1 MIYLE
6 EQLQILVCVDRSKI
20 SLYMPKKVIIASDA
34 QIVVDAG
41 AAVANRGGNAVDA
54 AIAATLSSMSTNLG
68 IISPGASGFITIWR
82 KGENPIVIDAY
93 AEMPGRGLDSVKFGS
108 GMKEAFFDYGGGTS
122 TMVGYGSVATPG
134 IFAGLGLAAEK
145 YGNLPWSEIVA
156 PAQQQVEKGFPLS
169 RVAAEY
175 FSYTHQIIFG
185 WHPDSYQVIHKAD
198 GSYLQLGDIV
208 KLPQLAKS
216 LQSIAEGGVDVLYR
230 GELGEKIT
238 TEIQANQGLL
248 TLEDLAHYRAIERS
262 PVIINF
268 GDWEIATN
276 PSPAVGGTCLAAMLL
291 LMDQRLTYLYPKGRS
306 QYEWNA
312 ETVRQ
317 IAEIQQAVLQYR
329 SNYLEGVSEELIE
342 PAAARLLAMAAKDDW
357 QQLTKSPSTIHI
369 SAVDSDGLA
378 CSISASS
385 GYGSGVMAGG
395 TGLWLNNS
403 LGEIELHPQ
412 GLHDL
417 SPGTRLTSNMA
428 PTVCRHADGSVL
440 AIGSPGASRITTAL
454 AQVLF
459 NFISLNL
466 SLEQAISH
474 PRLHFE
480 VFNNTPAIAFEA
492 DLNVEALNL
501 TSRQF
506 EGLSMYFGGVQ
517 AACWSPTNGLTA
529 AADPRR
535 TGGIAWGE
543 N

>member
-1 MIYLE
+1 
-6 EQLQILVCVDRSKI
+6 
-20 SLYMPKKVIIASDA
+20 MPRKVIIASDA

-54 AIAATLSSMSTNLG
+54 AIATTLSSMCTNLG
-68 IISPGASGFITIWR
+68 IIAPGASGFITIWHQ
-82 KGENPIVIDAY
+82 GENPIVIDAY

-108 GMKEAFFDYGGGTS
+108 GMKEAFFDYGGGTT

-145 YGNLPWSEIVA
+145 YGNLPWSEVVA
-156 PAQQQVEKGFPLS
+156 PAQQQAAKGFPVS
-169 RVAAEY
+169 QVAAEY
-175 FSYTHQIIFG
+175 FSYTHQVIFG
-185 WHPDSYQVIHKAD
+185 WHPDSYRVIHKAD
-198 GSYLQLGDIV
+198 GSYLQLGDMV
-208 KLPQLAKS
+208 QLPELAQS
-216 LQSIAEGGVDVLYR
+216 LQLIAEGGVDVLYG
-230 GELGEKIT
+230 GELGAKIT
-238 TEIQANQGLL
+238 AEIQANQGLL
-248 TLEDLAHYRAIERS
+248 TLEDLAQYRAIERS
-262 PVIINF
+262 PILINF

-291 LMDQRLTYLYPKGRS
+291 LMDKRS
-306 QYEWNA
+306 LHQWNA
-312 ETVRQ
+312 ETVKE

-329 SNYLEGVSEELIE
+329 SNYLEGASEAIIE
-342 PAAARLLAMAAKDDW
+342 QEAARLLEMAAKDDW
-357 QQLTKSPSTIHI
+357 QQLTKSPSTIHV

-385 GYGSGVMAGG
+385 GYGSGVIAGG

-428 PTVCRHADGSVL
+428 PTVCRHSDGTVL
-440 AIGSPGASRITTAL
+440 AIGSPGASRITTAI

-459 NFISLNL
+459 NFISLDL
-466 SLEQAISH
+466 PLEQAISH

-480 VFNNTPAIAFEA
+480 VFNNIPAIAFETG
-492 DLNVEALNL
+492 LNVDALNL

-506 EGLSMYFGGVQ
+506 KGLSMYFGGVQ
-517 AACWSPTNGLTA
+517 AALGHPTDGLTA

>member
-1 MIYLE
+1 
-6 EQLQILVCVDRSKI
+6 
-20 SLYMPKKVIIASDA
+20 MPRKVIIASDA

-54 AIAATLSSMSTNLG
+54 AIAATLSSMCTNLG
-68 IISPGASGFITIWR
+68 IIAPGASGFITIWR
-82 KGENPIVIDAY
+82 KGENPITIDAY

-134 IFAGLGLAAEK
+134 IFAGLDLAAKK
-145 YGNLPWSEIVA
+145 YGNLPWSEIVV
-156 PAQQQVEKGFPLS
+156 PAQQQVARGFPLS
-169 RVAAEY
+169 QVAAEY
-175 FSYTHQIIFG
+175 FSYTHQVIFG
-185 WHPDSYQVIHKAD
+185 WHRDSYRVIHKAD
-198 GSYLQLGDIV
+198 GSYLQLGDMV
-208 KLPQLAKS
+208 RLPELAQS
-216 LQSIAEGGVDVLYR
+216 LQLIAEGGVDVLYH

-238 TEIQANQGLL
+238 AEIQANQGLL
-248 TLEDLAHYRAIERS
+248 TAEDLASYRAIERS
-262 PVIINF
+262 PIIINF

-291 LMDQRLTYLYPKGRS
+291 LMDKRS
-306 QYEWNA
+306 LYEWSA
-312 ETVRQ
+312 ETVRE

-329 SNYLEGVSEELIE
+329 SNYLEGVSESIIDRE
-342 PAAARLLAMAAKDDW
+342 AAHLLEMAAKDDW

-428 PTVCRHADGSVL
+428 PTVCRREDGTVL

-459 NFISLNL
+459 NFIRLNL
-466 SLEQAISH
+466 PLEQAISH

-480 VFNNTPAIAFEA
+480 VFNNTPTIAFETG
-492 DLNVEALNL
+492 LNVEALNL

-506 EGLSMYFGGVQ
+506 ERLSMYFGGVQ
-517 AACWSPTNGLTA
+517 AAYGHPSDGLTA

-535 TGGIAWGE
+535 TGGIAWGGH
-543 N
+543 

>member
-1 MIYLE
+1 MS
-6 EQLQILVCVDRSKI
+6 R
-20 SLYMPKKVIIASDA
+20 KVIIASDA

-54 AIAATLSSMSTNLG
+54 AIAATLSSMCTNLG
-68 IISPGASGFITIWR
+68 IIAPGASGFITIWSQG
-82 KGENPIVIDAY
+82 KDPIVIDAY
-93 AEMPGRGLDSVKFGS
+93 AEMPGRGLDSREFGS
-108 GMKEAFFDYGGGTS
+108 SMKEVFFDYGGGMS

-156 PAQQQVEKGFPLS
+156 PAQQQVVRGFSLS
-169 RVAAEY
+169 QVAAEY
-175 FSYTHQIIFG
+175 FSYTHQVIFG
-185 WHPDSYQVIHKAD
+185 WHPDSYRVIHKAD
-198 GSYLQLGDIV
+198 GSYLQLGDV
-208 KLPQLAKS
+208 VQLPELAQS
-216 LQSIAEGGVDVLYR
+216 LQLIAEDGVGVLY
-230 GELGEKIT
+230 GGDLGKKIT
-238 TEIQANQGLL
+238 AEIQANQGLL
-248 TLEDLAHYRAIERS
+248 TLEDLAQYRAIERS
-262 PVIINF
+262 PIIINF

-276 PSPAVGGTCLAAMLL
+276 PAPAVGGACLAAMLL
-291 LMDQRLTYLYPKGRS
+291 LMDKRS
-306 QYEWNA
+306 LHQWNA
-312 ETVRQ
+312 ATVKE

-329 SNYLEGVSEELIE
+329 SNYLEGASESIIKQQ
-342 PAAARLLAMAAKDDW
+342 AARLLEMAAKDDG

-385 GYGSGVMAGG
+385 GYGSGVIAGG

-428 PTVCRHADGSVL
+428 PTVCRRSDGTVL
-440 AIGSPGASRITTAL
+440 AIGSPGASRITTAI

-459 NFISLNL
+459 NFISLDL
-466 SLEQAISH
+466 PLEQAISH

-480 VFNNTPAIAFEA
+480 VFNNIPAIAFETG
-492 DLNVEALNL
+492 LNVDALNL

-506 EGLSMYFGGVQ
+506 KGLSMYFGGVQ
-517 AACWSPTNGLTA
+517 AALGHPTEGLTA

>member
-1 MIYLE
+1 
-6 EQLQILVCVDRSKI
+6 
-20 SLYMPKKVIIASDA
+20 MPRKVIIASDA

-54 AIAATLSSMSTNLG
+54 ALAATLTSMCTNLG
-68 IISPGASGFITIWR
+68 IVAPGASGFITIWR
-82 KGENPIVIDAY
+82 KGENPITIDAY
-93 AEMPGRGLDSVKFGS
+93 AEMPGRGLNSVKFGS
-108 GMKEAFFDYGGGTS
+108 GMKEAFFAYGGGTS

-145 YGNLPWSEIVA
+145 YGNIPWSEIVN
-156 PAQQQVEKGFPLS
+156 PAQRQAIQGFPLS

-175 FSYTHQIIFG
+175 FAYTHQVIFG
-185 WHPDSYQVIHKAD
+185 WHPDSYRVIHKAD
-198 GSYLQLGDIV
+198 GSHLTLGNRVQIPELARSLQL
-208 KLPQLAKS
+208 
-216 LQSIAEGGVDVLYR
+216 IAEEGVNALYR

-238 TEIQANQGLL
+238 SEIQANQGLL
-248 TLEDLAHYRAIERS
+248 TAEDLAHYQAIERS
-262 PVIINF
+262 PVMIKI
-268 GDWEIATN
+268 GDWSIATN
-276 PSPAVGGTCLAAMLL
+276 PAPAVGGTCLAAMLL
-291 LMDQRLTYLYPKGRS
+291 LTKKRSLT
-306 QYEWNA
+306 QWNA
-312 ETVRQ
+312 ATVKE

-329 SNYLEGVSEELIE
+329 SNYLEGATKDKITQE
-342 PAAARLLAMAAKDDW
+342 AARLLSMAAQEDW

-428 PTVCRHADGSVL
+428 PTICRHDNGTVL
-440 AIGSPGASRITTAL
+440 AIGSPGASRITTAI

-459 NFISLNL
+459 NFIDLDM

-480 VFNNTPAIAFEA
+480 VFNNIPTIALETGL
-492 DLNVEALNL
+492 DISKLGIPN
-501 TSRQF
+501 RQF

-517 AACWSPTNGLTA
+517 AAMAHPNEGLTA

-535 TGGIAWGE
+535 IGGIAWGE

>member
-1 MIYLE
+1 
-6 EQLQILVCVDRSKI
+6 
-20 SLYMPKKVIIASDA
+20 MPRKVILASDA

-54 AIAATLSSMSTNLG
+54 AIAATLSSMCTNLG
-68 IISPGASGFITIWR
+68 IIAPGASGFITIWDEG
-82 KGENPIVIDAY
+82 KNPIVIDAY
-93 AEMPGRGLDSVKFGS
+93 AEMPGRGLDGVKFGS
-108 GMKEAFFDYGGGTS
+108 GMREAFFDYGGGTK

-134 IFAGLGLAAEK
+134 MFAGLGLAAEK

-156 PAQQQVEKGFPLS
+156 PAQQQVAQGFPLS
-169 RVAAEY
+169 GVAAEY
-175 FSYTHQIIFG
+175 FSYTHQVIFG
-185 WHPDSYQVIHKAD
+185 WHPDSYRAIHQAD
-198 GSYLQLGDIV
+198 GNHLQLADRVMIGE
-208 KLPQLAKS
+208 LTQS
-216 LQSIAEGGVDVLYR
+216 LQLIADRGVDVLYR
-230 GELGEKIT
+230 GELGAKIT
-238 TEIQANQGLL
+238 AEIQANGGLL
-248 TLEDLAHYRAIERS
+248 TAEDLAHYQAIERS
-262 PVIINF
+262 PIMIDF
-268 GDWEIATN
+268 GDWQIATN
-276 PSPAVGGTCLAAMLL
+276 PTPAVGGTCLAAMLL
-291 LMDQRLTYLYPKGRS
+291 LMDQRSLS
-306 QYEWNA
+306 EWNA
-312 ETVRQ
+312 ATVRE

-329 SNYLEGVSEELIE
+329 SNYLEGANESVIE
-342 PAAARLLAMAAKDDW
+342 AQAARLLSMAAKDDW
-357 QQLTKSPSTIHI
+357 QQLAKSPSTIHI

-412 GLHDL
+412 GLDDL

-428 PTVCRHADGSVL
+428 PTVCRHSDGRVL
-440 AIGSPGASRITTAL
+440 AIGSPGASRITTAI

-459 NFISLNL
+459 NFVSLDL
-466 SLEQAISH
+466 PLEQAISH

-480 VFNNTPAIAFEA
+480 LFNDAPAIAWETG
-492 DLNVEALNL
+492 LNTDQLNL

-517 AACWSPTNGLTA
+517 AALYHPTEGLIA

-535 TGGIAWGE
+535 TGGIAWGG

>member
-1 MIYLE
+1 
-6 EQLQILVCVDRSKI
+6 
-20 SLYMPKKVIIASDA
+20 MPRKVIIASHP

-54 AIAATLSSMSTNLG
+54 GIAATFSSMCTNLG
-68 IISPGASGFITIWR
+68 IIAPGASGFISIWH
-82 KGENPIVIDAY
+82 KGEPPIVIDAY

-108 GMKEAFFDYGGGTS
+108 AMKEVFFDYGGGTS

-134 IFAGLGLAAEK
+134 IFAGLRLAAEK

-156 PAQQQVEKGFPLS
+156 PAQQQVARGFPLPQ
-169 RVAAEY
+169 VAAEY
-175 FSYTHQIIFG
+175 FSYTHQVIFG
-185 WHPDSYQVIHKAD
+185 WHPDSYRVIHKAD
-198 GSYLQLGDIV
+198 GSHLQFGDRV
-208 KLPQLAKS
+208 RLPQLDRS
-216 LQSIAEGGVDVLYR
+216 LQLIAEGGVDVLYR

-238 TEIQANQGLL
+238 AEIQANQGLL
-248 TLEDLAHYRAIERS
+248 TAEDLAHYRAISRS
-262 PVIINF
+262 PIIINF

-291 LMDQRLTYLYPKGRS
+291 LMDKGS
-306 QYEWNA
+306 LHEWNS
-312 ETVRQ
+312 ETVRE
-317 IAEIQQAVLQYR
+317 IAEIQRAVLQYR
-329 SNYLEGVSEELIE
+329 SNYLEGVSEKIIDRE
-342 PAAARLLAMAAKDDW
+342 AARLLEAVARDDW
-357 QQLTKSPSTIHI
+357 QQLIQSPSTIHI

-412 GLHDL
+412 GLHNL

-428 PTVCRHADGSVL
+428 PTVCRRRDGTVL
-440 AIGSPGASRITTAL
+440 AIGSPGASRITTAIS
-454 AQVLF
+454 QVLF
-459 NFISLNL
+459 NFISLDMPL
-466 SLEQAISH
+466 DQAISH
-474 PRLHFE
+474 PRLHYEIFH
-480 VFNNTPAIAFEA
+480 NTPGIAFETG
-492 DLNVEALNL
+492 LNVAALNL

-506 EGLSMYFGGVQ
+506 EKLSMYFGGVQ
-517 AACWSPTNGLTA
+517 AALWSPTDGLTA

-535 TGGIAWGE
+535 TGGVAWGE

>member
-1 MIYLE
+1 
-6 EQLQILVCVDRSKI
+6 
-20 SLYMPKKVIIASDA
+20 MPRKVIIASDA

-41 AAVANRGGNAVDA
+41 AAIANRGGNAVDA
-54 AIAATLSSMSTNLG
+54 AIAATLSSMCTNLG

-82 KGENPIVIDAY
+82 QGENPITIDAY

-108 GMKEAFFDYGGGTS
+108 GMKEAFFAYGGGTS

-145 YGNLPWSEIVA
+145 YGNVPWSEIVS
-156 PAQQQVEKGFPLS
+156 PAQQQVARGFSLS
-169 RVAAEY
+169 SVAAEY
-175 FSYTHQIIFG
+175 FSYTHQVIFG
-185 WHPDSYQVIHKAD
+185 WHPDSYRVIHKAD
-198 GSYLQLGDIV
+198 GSHLKHGDRVHIPG
-208 KLPQLAKS
+208 LTHS
-216 LQSIAEGGVDVLYR
+216 LEMIADRGVDIFYH

-238 TEIQANQGLL
+238 SEIQANQGLL
-248 TLEDLAHYRAIERS
+248 TAEDLTSYEAIERE
-262 PVIINF
+262 PIIINF
-268 GDWEIATN
+268 GDWSIATN
-276 PSPAVGGTCLAAMLL
+276 PPPAVGGVCLAAMLSL
-291 LMDQRLTYLYPKGRS
+291 IDQRSLH
-306 QYEWNA
+306 EWNA
-312 ETVRQ
+312 VTVKE

-329 SNYLEGVSEELIE
+329 SNYLEGVTEEQIGQQ
-342 PAAARLLAMAAKDDW
+342 AAHLLSLAAQDNW

-417 SPGTRLTSNMA
+417 SPGSRLTSNMA
-428 PTVCRHADGSVL
+428 PTICRHDNGTVL
-440 AIGSPGASRITTAL
+440 AIGSPGASRITTAI

-459 NFISLNL
+459 NFISLDL

-480 VFNNTPAIAFEA
+480 VFNSSPTIAFETG
-492 DLNVEALNL
+492 LNVNALNL

-506 EGLSMYFGGVQ
+506 KGHSMYFGGVQ
-517 AACWSPTNGLTA
+517 AAMAHPTAGLTA
-529 AADPRR
+529 AADLRR
-535 TGGIAWGE
+535 TGAIAWGE

>member
-1 MIYLE
+1 
-6 EQLQILVCVDRSKI
+6 
-20 SLYMPKKVIIASDA
+20 MPRKVIIASDA

-41 AAVANRGGNAVDA
+41 AAVADRGGNAVDA
-54 AIAATLSSMSTNLG
+54 AIAATMSSMCTNLG
-68 IISPGASGFITIWR
+68 IIAPGGSGFITIWR
-82 KGENPIVIDAY
+82 EGENPLVIDAY
-93 AEMPGRGLDSVKFGS
+93 AEMPGRGLEAVKFGS
-108 GMKEAFFDYGGGTS
+108 GMKEAFFAYGGGTK

-134 IFAGLGLAAEK
+134 MFAGLGLAAEK

-156 PAQQQVEKGFPLS
+156 PTQQQIQAGFPLS
-169 RVAAEY
+169 GVAAEY
-175 FSYTHQIIFG
+175 FSYTHQVIFG
-185 WHPDSYQVIHKAD
+185 WHPASYRAIHKAD
-198 GSYLQLGDIV
+198 GSHLQLADRV
-208 KLPQLAKS
+208 VLAELSQS
-216 LQSIAEGGVDVLYR
+216 LQLIAEKGVEVLYR
-230 GELGEKIT
+230 GELGQKIAA
-238 TEIQANQGLL
+238 EIQANQGLL
-248 TLEDLAHYRAIERS
+248 TAKDLANYRAIERS
-262 PVIINF
+262 PITIEL
-268 GDWEIATN
+268 GDWQIATN
-276 PSPAVGGTCLAAMLL
+276 PPPAVGGTCLAAMLL
-291 LMDQRLTYLYPKGRS
+291 LMDKRS
-306 QYEWNA
+306 LSSWNA
-312 ETVRQ
+312 ATVRE
-317 IAEIQQAVLQYR
+317 IAEIQRAVLQYR
-329 SNYLEGVSEELIE
+329 SNYLEGADETVIE
-342 PAAARLLAMAAKDDW
+342 QEAARLLEMAAKDDW
-357 QQLTKSPSTIHI
+357 EQLSKSPSTIHI

-428 PTVCRHADGSVL
+428 PTICRHSDGRVL
-440 AIGSPGASRITTAL
+440 AIGSPGASRITTAI

-459 NFISLNL
+459 NFL
-466 SLEQAISH
+466 SLDLSLKRAISH

-480 VFNNTPAIAFEA
+480 IFNGTPAIAYETG
-492 DLNVEALNL
+492 LNVDELNL

-517 AACWSPTNGLTA
+517 AALYHPIKGLMA

>member
-1 MIYLE
+1 
-6 EQLQILVCVDRSKI
+6 
-20 SLYMPKKVIIASDA
+20 MPQVIIASDS

-41 AAVANRGGNAVDA
+41 AAVADRGGNAVDA
-54 AIAATLSSMSTNLG
+54 AIAATITSMCTNLG
-68 IISPGASGFITIWR
+68 IIAPGASGFITIWR
-82 KGENPIVIDAY
+82 KGEEPIVIDAY
-93 AEMPGRGLDSVKFGS
+93 AEMPGRGLDSFQFGS
-108 GMKEAFFDYGGGTS
+108 GMKEAFFDYGGGTT

-134 IFAGLGLAAEK
+134 IFSGLGLAAEK

-156 PAQQQVEKGFPLS
+156 PAQHQVERGFPIS

-175 FSYTHQIIFG
+175 FSYTHQVIFG
-185 WHPDSYQVIHKAD
+185 WHQDSYRAIHKTD
-198 GSYLQLGDIV
+198 GNYLQLGDKV
-208 KLPQLAKS
+208 QLPQLAES
-216 LQSIAEGGVDVLYR
+216 LKLIAEEGIDILYG
-230 GELGEKIT
+230 GELGAKIAA
-238 TEIQANQGLL
+238 EIQANQGLL
-248 TLEDLAHYRAIERS
+248 TLEDLASYQAIERS
-262 PVIINF
+262 PTIINF
-268 GDWEIATN
+268 GDWSIATN

-291 LMDQRLTYLYPKGRS
+291 LMEKRS
-306 QYEWNA
+306 LDSWNA
-312 ETVRQ
+312 ATVRE
-317 IAEIQQAVLQYR
+317 IAAIQQAVLQYR
-329 SNYLEGVSEELIE
+329 SNYLEGATESKIE
-342 PAAARLLAMAAKDDW
+342 AEAAQLLEMAARDNW
-357 QQLTKSPSTIHI
+357 HQLTKSPSTIHI

-428 PTVCRHADGSVL
+428 PTICRHDDGTVL

-459 NFISLNL
+459 NFIALDMP
-466 SLEQAISH
+466 LEQAISH

-480 VFNNTPAIAFEA
+480 VFNNHSAIALETGL
-492 DLNVEALNL
+492 DINELEL

-506 EGLSMYFGGVQ
+506 EGISMYFGGVQ
-517 AACWSPTNGLTA
+517 GALSHPVFGLTA

-535 TGGIAWGE
+535 TGGIARGG

>member
-1 MIYLE
+1 
-6 EQLQILVCVDRSKI
+6 
-20 SLYMPKKVIIASDA
+20 MPRKVIIASDA

-54 AIAATLSSMSTNLG
+54 AIATTLSSMCTNLG
-68 IISPGASGFITIWR
+68 IIAPGASGFITIWR
-82 KGENPIVIDAY
+82 KGDNPIVIDAY

-108 GMKEAFFDYGGGTS
+108 GMKEAFFDYGGGTT

-134 IFAGLGLAAEK
+134 MFAGLSLAAEK
-145 YGNLPWSEIVA
+145 YGNLPWSEVVA
-156 PAQQQVEKGFPLS
+156 PAQQQVARGFPVS
-169 RVAAEY
+169 PVAAEY
-175 FSYTHQIIFG
+175 FSYTHQVIFG
-185 WHPDSYQVIHKAD
+185 WHPDSYRIIHKAD
-198 GSYLQLGDIV
+198 GSYLQLGDLV
-208 KLPQLAKS
+208 QLPELAQS
-216 LQSIAEGGVDVLYR
+216 LQLIAEDGVGVLYG

-238 TEIQANQGLL
+238 AEIQANQGLL
-248 TLEDLAHYRAIERS
+248 TLEDLAQYRAIERS
-262 PVIINF
+262 PILINF

-276 PSPAVGGTCLAAMLL
+276 PAPAVGGACLAAMLL
-291 LMDQRLTYLYPKGRS
+291 LMDKPSLHQ
-306 QYEWNA
+306 WNA
-312 ETVRQ
+312 ATVRE

-329 SNYLEGVSEELIE
+329 SNYLEGASESIIE
-342 PAAARLLAMAAKDDW
+342 QQATRLLEMAAKDDW

-385 GYGSGVMAGG
+385 GYGSGVIAGG

-428 PTVCRHADGSVL
+428 PTVCRRSDGTVL
-440 AIGSPGASRITTAL
+440 AIGSPGASRITTAI

-459 NFISLNL
+459 NFISLDL
-466 SLEQAISH
+466 PLEQAISH

-480 VFNNTPAIAFEA
+480 VFNDTPVIAFETGLKV
-492 DLNVEALNL
+492 DALNL

-517 AACWSPTNGLTA
+517 AALGHPTDGLTA

-535 TGGIAWGE
+535 TGGIAWGDK
-543 N
+543 

>member
-1 MIYLE
+1 MS
-6 EQLQILVCVDRSKI
+6 R
-20 SLYMPKKVIIASDA
+20 KVIIASDA

-54 AIAATLSSMSTNLG
+54 AIAATLSSMCTNLG
-68 IISPGASGFITIWR
+68 IIAPGASGFITIWSQG
-82 KGENPIVIDAY
+82 KDPIVIDAY
-93 AEMPGRGLDSVKFGS
+93 AEMPGRGLDSRKFGS
-108 GMKEAFFDYGGGTS
+108 GMKEVFFDYGGGMS

-156 PAQQQVEKGFPLS
+156 PAQQQVVRGFSLS
-169 RVAAEY
+169 QVAAEY
-175 FSYTHQIIFG
+175 FSYTHQVIFG
-185 WHPDSYQVIHKAD
+185 WHPDSYRVIHKAD
-198 GSYLQLGDIV
+198 GSHLQLGDRV
-208 KLPQLAKS
+208 WLPELAHS
-216 LQSIAEGGVDVLYR
+216 LQLIAEGGVDVLYR

-238 TEIQANQGLL
+238 SEIQANQGLL
-248 TLEDLAHYRAIERS
+248 TAEDLASYRAIERS
-262 PVIINF
+262 PIIINF
-268 GDWEIATN
+268 GDWQIATN

-291 LMDQRLTYLYPKGRS
+291 LMDKRS
-306 QYEWNA
+306 LHAWNA
-312 ETVRQ
+312 ETVRK

-329 SNYLEGVSEELIE
+329 SNYLEGATEEKIDRE
-342 PAAARLLAMAAKDDW
+342 AVRLLAMAATDDW

-385 GYGSGVMAGG
+385 GYGSGVMASG

-428 PTVCRHADGSVL
+428 PTVCRHQDGAVL
-440 AIGSPGASRITTAL
+440 AIGSPGASRITTAI

-459 NFISLNL
+459 NFISLDMPL
-466 SLEQAISH
+466 AQAISH

-480 VFNNTPAIAFEA
+480 VFNDIPTIAFETG
-492 DLNVEALNL
+492 LNVEALNL

-517 AACWSPTNGLTA
+517 AAYDHPSDGLTA

-535 TGGIAWGE
+535 TGAIAWGT

>member
-1 MIYLE
+1 
-6 EQLQILVCVDRSKI
+6 
-20 SLYMPKKVIIASDA
+20 MPRKVIIASDA
-34 QIVVDAG
+34 QIVVNAG

-54 AIAATLSSMSTNLG
+54 AIAATISSMSTNLG
-68 IISPGASGFITIWR
+68 IIAPGANGFITIWS
-82 KGENPIVIDAY
+82 KEKDPVVIDAY
-93 AEMPGRGLDSVKFGS
+93 GEMPGRGLTSRKFGS

-122 TMVGYGSVATPG
+122 TLVGYGSVATPG
-134 IFAGLGLAAEK
+134 MFAGLNLAAEQ
-145 YGNLPWSEIVA
+145 YGNLPWSEMVA
-156 PAQQQVEKGFPLS
+156 PAQQQVTQGFPVS
-169 RVAAEY
+169 QVAAEY
-175 FSYTHQIIFG
+175 FSYTHQVIFG
-185 WHPDSYQVIHKAD
+185 WHRDSYRVIHKAD
-198 GSYLQLGDIV
+198 GSYLRCKDLVQF
-208 KLPQLAKS
+208 PELAKS
-216 LQSIAEGGVDVLYR
+216 LQLIAEAGIDVLYR

-238 TEIQANQGLL
+238 AEIQANEGLL
-248 TLEDLAHYRAIERS
+248 TAEDLACYQALERS
-262 PVIINF
+262 PIIINF

-276 PSPAVGGTCLAAMLL
+276 PAPAVGGTCLAAMLL
-291 LMDQRLTYLYPKGRS
+291 LMDKRPAKRISKRS
-306 QYEWNA
+306 LHQWNA
-312 ETVRQ
+312 ATVKE
-317 IAEIQQAVLQYR
+317 IAQIQQAVLEYR

-342 PAAARLLAMAAKDDW
+342 QEAARLLEMAAKDDW

-369 SAVDSDGLA
+369 SAADSDGLA

-428 PTVCRHADGSVL
+428 PTICRHSDGTVL
-440 AIGSPGASRITTAL
+440 AIGSPGASRITTAI

-459 NFISLNL
+459 NFISLDMPL
-466 SLEQAISH
+466 KQAISH

-480 VFNNTPAIAFEA
+480 VFNNTPAIAFETG
-492 DLNVEALNL
+492 LNVDALNL

-517 AACWSPTNGLTA
+517 AAMAHPTDGLTA

-535 TGGIAWGE
+535 TGGIARGE

>member
-1 MIYLE
+1 
-6 EQLQILVCVDRSKI
+6 
-20 SLYMPKKVIIASDA
+20 MPRKVILASDA

-41 AAVANRGGNAVDA
+41 ATVANRGGNAVDA
-54 AIAATLSSMSTNLG
+54 AIAATLSSMCTNLG
-68 IISPGASGFITIWR
+68 IVAPGASGFITIWR
-82 KGENPIVIDAY
+82 EGENPIVIDAY

-108 GMKEAFFDYGGGTS
+108 GMKEALFDYGGGTK

-134 IFAGLGLAAEK
+134 MFAGLGLAAEK

-156 PAQQQVEKGFPLS
+156 PAQQQIKDGFPLS
-169 RVAAEY
+169 GVAAEY
-175 FSYTHQIIFG
+175 FSYTHEAIFG
-185 WHPDSYQVIHKAD
+185 WHPDSYRAIHKAD
-198 GSYLQLGDIV
+198 GSHLQLEDRVLIAE
-208 KLPQLAKS
+208 LTQS
-216 LQSIAEGGVDVLYR
+216 LQLIADRGVDVLYR

-238 TEIQANQGLL
+238 AEIQANQGLL
-248 TLEDLAHYRAIERS
+248 TTEDLAHYRAIERS
-262 PVIINF
+262 PIMIDF
-268 GDWEIATN
+268 GDWQIATN
-276 PSPAVGGTCLAAMLL
+276 PSPAVGGICLAAMLL
-291 LMDQRLTYLYPKGRS
+291 LIDKRS
-306 QYEWNA
+306 LHEWNA
-312 ETVRQ
+312 ATVRE

-329 SNYLEGVSEELIE
+329 SNYLEGASESVIDRE
-342 PAAARLLAMAAKDDW
+342 AARLLEMAAQNDW
-357 QQLTKSPSTIHI
+357 QQLSKSPSTIHI

-417 SPGTRLTSNMA
+417 TPGTRLTSNMA
-428 PTVCRHADGSVL
+428 PTICRHSDGRVL
-440 AIGSPGASRITTAL
+440 AIGSPGASRITTAI

-459 NFISLNL
+459 NFISLDM
-466 SLEQAISH
+466 SLEQAIFQ

-480 VFNNTPAIAFEA
+480 FFDDTSALKPSGSVIACETGINTDELS
-492 DLNVEALNL
+492 LNR
-501 TSRQF
+501 RQF

-517 AACWSPTNGLTA
+517 AALYHPTDGLFA